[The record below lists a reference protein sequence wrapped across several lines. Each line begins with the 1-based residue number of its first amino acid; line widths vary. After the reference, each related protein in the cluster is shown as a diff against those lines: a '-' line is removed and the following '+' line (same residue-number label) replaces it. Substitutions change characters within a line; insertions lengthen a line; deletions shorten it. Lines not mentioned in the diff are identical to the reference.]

1 MDYRTDLVK
10 YTIRRKSLLKIQ
22 KRKLDIILKLLLILL
37 SAWLVYSIIR
47 INALEN
53 YISTSSDIPKTNEIA
68 NTSNFNIQINEI
80 YDLDNFY
87 RPELCNKIIRSYD
100 DLVKFNQSTA
110 NHYNLH
116 DKRYNES
123 FFEENAIIAFVAE
136 YGQYHDVKPIISHIR
151 SKGEIIEINL
161 LRQFHE
167 DGVFGDSMQTYGG
180 TIEINKSLI
189 ETITD
194 IEVHGKTIFF
204 SEKTD

>member
-1 MDYRTDLVK
+1 MLN
-10 YTIRRKSLLKIQ
+10 
-22 KRKLDIILKLLLILL
+22 RKLNIILRLLLVLL
-37 SAWLVYSIIR
+37 SALLTCSIIR
-47 INALEN
+47 MSKLE
-53 YISTSSDIPKTNEIA
+53 ICVDKSSDTSSKVTETA
-68 NTSNFNIQINEI
+68 NAQDFSIRINEL

-136 YGQYHDVKPIISHIR
+136 YGQYHDVKPFISHIR

-180 TIEINKSLI
+180 TIEINKSLV

-194 IEVHGKTIFF
+194 IEVHGKISFF